1 MAYLAATLLDAYR
14 LPYADSK
21 LDQHEHRL
29 SNYGAL
35 ETFKND
41 TPNLV
46 RADLIEMAKKAQA
59 HTTSIPVIK
68 TKDYT
73 ISTTRACSV
82 ISNSNV
88 SALVSLSFST
98 VRWGFHMVPS
108 QYGNNSIAY
117 QEDFNR
123 KLNDSC
129 KKVLTT
135 LDTACYTKLN
145 ADKSVVNNAASNP
158 WPIASDTMEVPVADA
173 NLFLNELD
181 SVMSQ
186 NDHAGPYN
194 IVASPRFR
202 ALVNYLNAQGVANAT
217 NTAFQIMGFNVAY
230 SNRVTVASGDRDT
243 VFVMPAG
250 SLGFIPWVD
259 PDSRMNQSTL
269 SGKVWSIE
277 NLPLLG
283 FEVGML
289 YQDSCADNST
299 EAGNGF
305 EASKQEGFTFS
316 FDYALL
322 TSYNSDSATY
332 PGSIFKAA
340 ISAT

>member
-1 MAYLAATLLDAYR
+1 MAYLAATVLDAYR
-14 LPYADSK
+14 LPYADSA
-21 LDQHEHRL
+21 LDQNEHRL
-29 SNYGAL
+29 STYGVL
-35 ETFKND
+35 EMFKND

-46 RADLIEMAKKAQA
+46 RADLLEMAKKADT

-73 ISTTRACSV
+73 ITTTRACSV
-82 ISNSNV
+82 ITNSNE
-88 SALVSLSFST
+88 SAFVSLSFST

-108 QYGNNSIAY
+108 QYANNYIAY
-117 QEDFNR
+117 QDDFNR

-129 KKVLTT
+129 KKVLAT
-135 LDTACYTKLN
+135 LDAACYTKLN
-145 ADKSVVNNAASNP
+145 TDKSVVNNAAGNP
-158 WPIASDTMEVPVADA
+158 YTVSGDTMIVPKADET
-173 NLFLNELD
+173 LFLNELE
-181 SVMSQ
+181 SIMMQ
-186 NDHAGPYN
+186 NDHNGPYN
-194 IVASPRFR
+194 IIASPRFA
-202 ALVNYLNAQGVANAT
+202 ALVRYLNAQGVANAT
-217 NTAFQIMGFNVAY
+217 NTAFQVMGYNVGY
-230 SNRVTVASGDRDT
+230 SNRVLVAGGDRDT
-243 VFVMPAG
+243 VFVSPVG

-259 PDSRMNQSTL
+259 PDSRQNQTAI
-269 SGKVWSIE
+269 SGKVWSE
-277 NLPLLG
+277 EFLPLLG
-283 FEVGML
+283 FNVGMM

-340 ISAT
+340 ISLT

>member
-1 MAYLAATLLDAYR
+1 MAYLASTVLDAYR
-14 LPYADSK
+14 LPYADSN

-35 ETFKND
+35 ETFMGD

-46 RADLIEMAKKAQA
+46 RADLIEMAKKAQD

-73 ISTTRACSV
+73 ITTTRACAV
-82 ISNSNV
+82 ITNSNE
-88 SALVSLSFST
+88 SAYVSLSFAT

-108 QYGNNSIAY
+108 QYANNMIGY
-117 QEDFNR
+117 QDDFNR
-123 KLNDSC
+123 KMNDSC
-129 KKVLTT
+129 KKVLAT

-145 ADKSVVNNAASNP
+145 TDKSAVNNAANNP
-158 WPIASDTMEVPVADA
+158 WPFAGDTMQVPVADA
-173 NLFLNELD
+173 NLFLNELE

-186 NDHAGPYN
+186 NDLTGPYN
-194 IVASPRFR
+194 IISSPRFK
-202 ALVNYLNAQGVANAT
+202 ALVNYLNNQGVANAV

-230 SNRVTVASGDRDT
+230 SNRIAVAAGDRDT
-243 VFVMPAG
+243 VFVMPQG

-259 PDSRMNQSTL
+259 PDSRSNQQAI
-269 SGKVWSIE
+269 SGKVWSE
-277 NLPLLG
+277 EFLPLLG
-283 FEVGML
+283 FNVGLL
-289 YQDSCADNST
+289 YQDSCADNSA

-322 TSYNSDSATY
+322 TSYNSNSVTL